1 MSEQEFIEISKSF
14 FIDKEYSSALEQLGL
29 TDHDAV
35 FKFSSGKSLSK
46 PNLADYRNRLRFQI
60 DVNGNKSVN
69 AYLKRYTNPPLKV
82 QLKNWLTARSRVALS
97 FSDHDPARQLAQ
109 TGIGTYKTIAYG
121 WQWSIF
127 FEKRSFIIT
136 EEIPNAE
143 ALERK
148 LPACFDGP
156 ISTGNLKLRRDFIGS
171 LADFIKIFH
180 ATGYR
185 HRDLY
190 LSHIFYSEN
199 GHFYLIDLARAFKP
213 LLLNQR
219 FRTKDIAQLYY
230 SSPGRHFSRTDRL
243 RFYLRYTGND
253 KLTSHDKS
261 FIHKVLAKVQRIARH
276 DKKHNR
282 PTPFCT

>member
-1 MSEQEFIEISKSF
+1 MSEQKFIEISKSF
-14 FIDKEYSSALEQLGL
+14 FIDKEYRSALEHLGL

-35 FKFSSGKSLSK
+35 FSFSGGKNLRK
-46 PNLADYRNRLRFQI
+46 PNLADYRSRLRFQI
-60 DVNGNKSVN
+60 NVNANKSVN
-69 AYLKRYTNPPLKV
+69 AYLKRYINPPLKV
-82 QLKNWLTARSRVALS
+82 QLTNWLTASCRVALS

-109 TGIGTYKTIAYG
+109 AGIGTYKTIAYG
-121 WQWSIF
+121 WQWSKF

-156 ISTGNLKLRRDFIGS
+156 TSTGNLKLRRDFIGS
-171 LADFIKIFH
+171 LADFIKKFH
-180 ATGYR
+180 TTGYR

-190 LSHIFYSEN
+190 LSHIFYSDN
-199 GHFYLIDLARAFKP
+199 GKFYLIDLARAFKP
-213 LLLNQR
+213 LLLDQR

-230 SSPGRHFSRTDRL
+230 SAPGRHFSRTDRL
-243 RFYLRYTGND
+243 RFYLRYTGKD
-253 KLTSHDKS
+253 KLTSCDKS
-261 FIHKVLAKVQRIARH
+261 FIRKVLAKVERIARH

-282 PTPFCT
+282 QAPFCS